1 MKRILLFL
9 ALVVALVAV
18 ASCEKTSVIRVE
30 ASASLIY
37 PDATVIQVSSQS
49 FHFASRTMSD
59 SDLEYMFTSLI
70 RNANQNFSS
79 GTLDIMIFDEVTG
92 DRIGVDSFGVVYNA
106 HDGHYD
112 FARLGSY

>member
-9 ALVVALVAV
+9 ALAVAFITV

-49 FHFASRTMSD
+49 FHFASRTLSD
-59 SDLEYMFTSLI
+59 SDLEYMCSRI
-70 RNANQNFSS
+70 CSNCASVYSS
-79 GTLDIMIFDEVTG
+79 RFRPDPAPFP
-92 DRIGVDSFGVVYNA
+92 DS
-106 HDGHYD
+106 HE
-112 FARLGSY
+112 L